1 MHMRSGVVG
10 LVYFLCWDV
19 PPSAFPT
26 WGVVWREYVLW
37 DGIRRGKVLA
47 VFYGLEE
54 RVVAE
59 GE

>member
-1 MHMRSGVVG
+1 
-10 LVYFLCWDV
+10 
-19 PPSAFPT
+19 
-26 WGVVWREYVLW
+26 VWREYVLW